1 MRVQIAAA
9 VRDRDASGRQ
19 KYTWMCGRPRMPRPE
34 KDGDQE
40 TRLPLAAVDSYA
52 VEAKSVT
59 VARKLR
65 EDAKQK

>member
-1 MRVQIAAA
+1 
-9 VRDRDASGRQ
+9 
-19 KYTWMCGRPRMPRPE
+19 MPRPE